1 MAENIKLI
9 FCKQIE
15 GKGYLTEK
23 WQFGQKGAWLRSRD
37 ILLLPCEYLWNGWGY
52 KPEIFTCHL

>member
-1 MAENIKLI
+1 MAENAKLK

-23 WQFGQKGAWLRSRD
+23 WKFGQKGAWPRLRD
-37 ILLLPCEYLWNGWGY
+37 LLFKFWDLL
-52 KPEIFTCHL
+52 ISL

>member
-1 MAENIKLI
+1 MGQNGALLGHVTYFSNFWTPYICGMAENTKLK

-23 WQFGQKGAWLRSRD
+23 
-37 ILLLPCEYLWNGWGY
+37 
-52 KPEIFTCHL
+52 

>member
-1 MAENIKLI
+1 MGQKRAWPRSRDLLFKFFGPPGICGMAENTKLI

-23 WQFGQKGAWLRSRD
+23 
-37 ILLLPCEYLWNGWGY
+37 
-52 KPEIFTCHL
+52 